1 MQMVRGP
8 AQPFATA
15 PKLITRPPQWPFRC
29 EMELRSSLNR
39 LLIAVILVLSTAPL
53 YAQDQQQDVD
63 KLKVDTRNA
72 VGVIGADKRKTRT
85 YCQILDL
92 RERQQA
98 DQENNKNKN
107 NKKKDE
113 NKKKTEALSQKINQL
128 QKQLGPEFDTID
140 NVLNHLDLQ
149 SPDGREIALIIQSL
163 NESCPE

>member
-1 MQMVRGP
+1 MR
-8 AQPFATA
+8 
-15 PKLITRPPQWPFRC
+15 TRH
-29 EMELRSSLNR
+29 LNA
-39 LLIAVILVLSTAPL
+39 LLIVAIFVISTAPL
-53 YAQDQQQDVD
+53 YAQDQQQNVD

-72 VGVIGADKRKTRT
+72 VDVIGADKRKFRT

-98 DQENNKNKN
+98 DQENNKNKD
-107 NKKKDE
+107 NKKKDKNK

-149 SPDGREIALIIQSL
+149 SPGGREIALIIQRL
-163 NESCPE
+163 NEFCPE